1 MKKIPLGKT
10 GLWVSRVGIG
20 GIPLTRPSEE
30 DAIRVVHRALELGI
44 NFIDTAWGYKPSQA
58 RIGKAL
64 ASSDVPRE
72 TFVLC
77 TRTHVDNKE
86 TAETHLAECLDLLHT
101 DYLDIW
107 QLHNVSTWEKYE
119 AVMGA
124 GGAFE
129 AAKDARDA
137 EKARH
142 LGISGHNVDI
152 MLEAV
157 KTGLFEVIQFPL
169 NFISNEALEELL
181 PYTSQHGIGF
191 IAMKP
196 FAGGRVRNA
205 NLTIKYLLQF
215 DDVIPDPGIET
226 VVELEE
232 IVGIVN
238 SDDWELSETERLEI
252 QTIREELGTQF
263 CRQCQYCMPC
273 PQGVNIWM
281 LMILKGMYTLWPLE
295 KFLNMKGV
303 VDSGRQCTQCGTC
316 EPKCPYQ
323 LPILEMIDENMAFYH
338 RIVAEHAE

>member
-1 MKKIPLGKT
+1 MMKKIQLGKT

-30 DAIRVVHRALELGI
+30 GAIRVVHRALELGI
-44 NFIDTAWGYKPSQA
+44 NFIDTAWGYQSSQA

-64 ASSDVPRE
+64 ASSPVPRE
-72 TFVLC
+72 TVVLC
-77 TRTHVDNKE
+77 TRTSVDDKE
-86 TAETHLAECLDLLHT
+86 TAETHLAECLEHLHT

-107 QLHNVSTWEKYE
+107 QLHNVSTWEKYD
-119 AVMGA
+119 AVMSA

-129 AAKDARDA
+129 AAQDARNA
-137 EKARH
+137 GTVYH

-169 NFISNEALEELL
+169 NFISNEALDELL

-191 IAMKP
+191 MAMKP

-215 DDVIPDPGIET
+215 DHVVPDPGIET
-226 VVELEE
+226 VAELEE
-232 IVGIVN
+232 IVDIVN
-238 SDDWELSETERLEI
+238 SDNWELSETERREI
-252 QTIREELGTQF
+252 HTIRKELGTRF

-281 LMILKGMYTLWPLE
+281 LMILKVMYTLWPLE
-295 KFLNMKGV
+295 NFLNMEGV
-303 VDSGRQCTQCGTC
+303 VESGRQCTQCGAC
-316 EPKCPYQ
+316 EPKCPYK
-323 LPILEMIDENMAFYH
+323 LPIREMIQEHIAFFESVSTH
-338 RIVAEHAE
+338 V